1 MLRVF
6 YGENRLAAEK
16 AVKQTLGEN
25 YEVYEGETL
34 GLTDLPSIF
43 QGASLFETERRRIL
57 LKNLAENAAVWE
69 KMAEYLDTEH
79 DVVVWELKLDKRSTG
94 YKRLKEAGVE
104 LREFAALKK
113 PELNVV
119 FNVLDAALRDGAKA
133 VKMVEQIELEQDPY
147 MFFGLLVTQML
158 KKFDNTGGGA
168 KERRLLKELAKT
180 DLEMKSSAIEPWML
194 IKAFL
199 LRAKSI

>member
-16 AVKQTLGEN
+16 VVKQTLGEN

-69 KMAEYLDTEH
+69 KIAEYLDTEH
-79 DVVVWELKLDKRSTG
+79 DVVVWELKLDKRSAG

-133 VKMVEQIELEQDPY
+133 VKIVEQIELEQDPY

-158 KKFDNTGGGA
+158 KKFDNTEGGA

>member
-1 MLRVF
+1 MLKVF

-69 KMAEYLDTEH
+69 KIAEYLDTEH
-79 DVVVWELKLDKRSTG
+79 DVVVWELKLDKRSAG

-119 FNVLDAALRDGAKA
+119 FNVLDVALRDGAKA

>member
-69 KMAEYLDTEH
+69 KIAEYLDTEH
-79 DVVVWELKLDKRSTG
+79 DVLVWELKLDKRSVG